1 MPIFRLGSLFS
12 RGEVVFSDATERAYP
27 VRRDVFE
34 GRSGRDAA
42 VRIPHLGVIDIA
54 ADVAYV
60 FLHMESY
67 YVVQGAISVI
77 SVKNANF
84 AQKKNFI
91 YSYG

>member
-1 MPIFRLGSLFS
+1 MGSLFS
-12 RGEVVFSDATERAYP
+12 RGEIVFSYATVRADP
-27 VRRDVFE
+27 FGRNVLE
-34 GRSGRDAA
+34 GGSGCDAA
-42 VRIPHLGVIDIA
+42 VRIPYFGIIDIA

-84 AQKKNFI
+84 ASQK
-91 YSYG
+91 